1 VERDPVKV
9 VRLAGGQARTRE
21 VIAFAGRQRLEQAIR
36 DGRLVR
42 VRRGVLAL
50 PELPDPV
57 AVAASV
63 GGVVSHAS
71 AAALIGLD
79 QVTRPA
85 LVDVTVPRGRKPPAD
100 PRVRLHWTRYP
111 DDDGGVTSPV
121 RTVLDCASALP
132 FAEALA
138 IADSALRE
146 HFVEDLIGPALASR
160 GPGRSR
166 RLRVARAADGRA
178 DNPMESVLRAVVL
191 DAGLTGFVPQV
202 QNQLPRRRHHADL
215 ADVRRRLVLE
225 ADGFGV
231 HGERSAFVRDC
242 ERDHELVAA
251 DWTVLRFAWEHVMLR
266 QPHVARVVVT
276 TCARLDARGGRR

>member
-1 VERDPVKV
+1 MERDPVKV
-9 VRLAGGQARTRE
+9 VRLAGGRARTGE
-21 VIAFAGRQRLEQAIR
+21 VVAFAGRRGLERAIR
-36 DGRLVR
+36 DRRLVR

-50 PELPDPV
+50 PELPDAV

-79 QVTRPA
+79 QVAPPA
-85 LVDVTVPRGRKPPAD
+85 LVDVTVVRGRKPRSD

-111 DDDGGVTSPV
+111 DDDGGVTSPL
-121 RTVLDCASALP
+121 RTVLDCASTLP

-146 HFVEDLIGPALASR
+146 HFVNDLVGPAVASR
-160 GPGRSR
+160 GPGRVR

-202 QNQLPRRRHHADL
+202 QIRLPRRRHHADL
-215 ADVRRRLVLE
+215 ADPRRRLVLE

-231 HGERSAFVRDC
+231 HGGRAALARDC

-251 DWTVLRFAWEHVMLR
+251 GWTVLRFAWEHVMLR
-266 QPHVARVVVT
+266 PQQVARVVVA
-276 TCARLDARGGRR
+276 TCARLDAQRPEA

>member
-9 VRLAGGQARTRE
+9 VRLAGGQARTCE
-21 VIAFAGRQRLEQAIR
+21 VVTFAGRRRLEQALR

-50 PELPDPV
+50 PELPDAV

-79 QVTRPA
+79 QVRSPQ
-85 LVDVTVPRGRKPPAD
+85 LVDVTVLRGRKPRPD
-100 PRVRLHWTRYP
+100 SHVSLHWTRHL
-111 DDDGGVTSPV
+111 DDEGGVTSPL
-121 RTVLDCASALP
+121 RTVLDCASTLP

-146 HFVEDLIGPALASR
+146 HFVDDLVGPALATR
-160 GPGRSR
+160 GPGRAR

-178 DNPMESVLRAVVL
+178 DNPMESVLRAIVL

-202 QNQLPRRRHHADL
+202 QIQLPWRRHHADL
-215 ADVRRRLVLE
+215 ADERRRLVLE
-225 ADGFGV
+225 ADGYGV
-231 HGERSAFVRDC
+231 HGGRGALVRDC

-251 DWTVLRFAWEHVMLR
+251 GWTLLRFAWEHVMLR
-266 QPHVARVVVT
+266 REQVTRVVLA
-276 TCARLDARGGRR
+276 TCARLDGHRR